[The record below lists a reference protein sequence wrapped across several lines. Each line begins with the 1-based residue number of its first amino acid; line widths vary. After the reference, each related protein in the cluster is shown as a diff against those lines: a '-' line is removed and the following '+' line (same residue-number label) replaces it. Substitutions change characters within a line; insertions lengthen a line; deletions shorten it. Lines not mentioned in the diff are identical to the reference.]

1 MLMHVAYERFRADRV
16 IDYTLF
22 SPLIVNKLGKGCFDH
37 GVVVHGNV
45 GQVAFVHEQVDDQL
59 GERGNFENFLP
70 FALALSASALVSREQ
85 RSLLFGDGRFA
96 LGHFY
101 WRLDFFGFTH
111 ISWARSLVG
120 NGRDA
125 SF

>member
-59 GERGNFENFLP
+59 G
-70 FALALSASALVSREQ
+70 
-85 RSLLFGDGRFA
+85 
-96 LGHFY
+96 
-101 WRLDFFGFTH
+101 
-111 ISWARSLVG
+111 
-120 NGRDA
+120 
-125 SF
+125 